1 MPFSNLSRKRHAV
14 LWIAFL
20 GIAACGA
27 EPGRARAETRTT
39 SGDSGR
45 VCVEKLP
52 AFRPLE
58 EYYGKRPR
66 PGSQSE
72 FRILLDDADTLS
84 IRSGMGGV
92 FGNLKGSAL
101 HRVRIFLDGKPR
113 EDFLFDFRERG
124 SKRLCLYYRKT
135 YGTWSLDP
143 ADWRRKTCPCP
154 P

>member
-1 MPFSNLSRKRHAV
+1 MPFSNLNRKRYAV
-14 LWIAFL
+14 LGIAFL
-20 GIAACGA
+20 GVVACRA
-27 EPGRARAETRTT
+27 ESGRARAEARATP
-39 SGDSGR
+39 GDSGT

-58 EYYGKRPR
+58 EYYGRRPR

-72 FRILLDDADTLS
+72 FRILLDEADTLS
-84 IRSGMGGV
+84 VQSGMSGV
-92 FGNLKGSAL
+92 FGNLKDSTR

-124 SKRLCLYYRKT
+124 SKRLCLYYRKS

-143 ADWRRKTCPCP
+143 AAWRKKTCVCP